1 MKKVIL
7 SIALIGL
14 VSLFAAD
21 AVTPATPA
29 TTPVTPTEGPGQKT
43 QVEKNV
49 VKVEKVGIKA
59 GGQVKKE
66 VNRVGEKF

>member
-7 SIALIGL
+7 LIALTSL

-21 AVTPATPA
+21 AVKPTA
-29 TTPVTPTEGPGQKT
+29 PTEGPGKKT

-49 VKVEKVGIKA
+49 VKVEKVEIKA
-59 GGQVKKE
+59 AKQVQKE
-66 VNRVGEKF
+66 VHRVGEKF